1 MVLAETQEND
11 TARINEKKTATLEK
25 MKAEASEYWAEQQE
39 LATALGINLKLGVL
53 REFENERTKQIIL
66 THEQA
71 EEALKKLYA
80 GFEVRNTAEELIAID
95 ALIAL
100 ASKRMDEKTLLELT
114 ENIDKK
120 IRDRNRLRK
129 KLRRQERR
137 AARKNGKSSKK

>member
-1 MVLAETQEND
+1 MDINKICNDIIDLGADKAASIDVKDIVFNADFRKSCKENKCGNYGRNY
-11 TARINEKKTATLEK
+11 TCPP
-25 MKAEASEYWAEQQE
+25 
-39 LATALGINLKLGVL
+39 
-53 REFENERTKQIIL
+53 
-66 THEQA
+66 
-71 EEALKKLYA
+71 YA
-80 GFEVRNTAEELIAID
+80 GTAEELIAID

-114 ENIDKK
+114 EDIDKK